1 VRATRVLATLRA
13 LVSFRPMTT
22 SRSRDG
28 DRCSKAPGSV
38 PTAIQ
43 DGLGETK

>member
-28 DRCSKAPGSV
+28 GSMFEGPGVCS
-38 PTAIQ
+38 
-43 DGLGETK
+43 DGNSGWAGRD